1 MIPKTGQSRQ
11 TWVTVNKVFSTPFSQ
26 GQRLKAAF
34 FKTATKGG
42 EWCRSRTSN
51 NVAMHSYHFKVGFFW
66 FIFLFVAAN
75 LRFQQFW
82 LWWLLHFLLD
92 FFQCFY
98 GGIGPWNYLIWHFFT
113 DVTPL
118 VRQVYNEWIICFC
131 WAQNKFI
138 SPLSLKDSFIGYRIL
153 HLTFIFLSDLWIY
166 PPTETGGEGN
176 AWPLKEWQPLR
187 RTVVR
192 TLTKSGESL
201 LGQRW

>member
-1 MIPKTGQSRQ
+1 MIHCSLCCCKPP
-11 TWVTVNKVFSTPFSQ
+11 FSTILTKVILIFFAWFFSVFLW
-26 GQRLKAAF
+26 RDRPL
-34 FKTATKGG
+34 
-42 EWCRSRTSN
+42 ELSN
-51 NVAMHSYHFKVGFFW
+51 
-66 FIFLFVAAN
+66 LT
-75 LRFQQFW
+75 
-82 LWWLLHFLLD
+82 
-92 FFQCFY
+92 
-98 GGIGPWNYLIWHFFT
+98 FFT

-131 WAQNKFI
+131 LVQNKFI

-153 HLTFIFLSDLWIY
+153 HLTFIFLSELWIY
-166 PPTETGGEGN
+166 PPTETGGEGK

>member
-26 GQRLKAAF
+26 GQGLKAAF
-34 FKTATKGG
+34 FKNATKGG

-51 NVAMHSYHFKVGFFW
+51 NVAMLSYHFKVGFFLIHYSLCCCKPPFSTILTMVTLTFFAW
-66 FIFLFVAAN
+66 FFSVFLWRDRPLELSN
-75 LRFQQFW
+75 LT
-82 LWWLLHFLLD
+82 
-92 FFQCFY
+92 
-98 GGIGPWNYLIWHFFT
+98 FFT

-131 WAQNKFI
+131 LAQNKFI

-153 HLTFIFLSDLWIY
+153 HLTFIFLSELWIY
-166 PPTETGGEGN
+166 PPTETGGEGK